1 MLRRCNVQKSKFEL
15 NQQGILESLKLE
27 RDAESKETQI
37 YNHQIDAV
45 LAAVEYFNNAQRPL
59 NIGLIQIPT
68 GGGKSGIISLL
79 PYALGSHKVLV
90 LSPGKV
96 ITKQLKS
103 TFGGGDSSKSFL
115 FEKKVISQ
123 DLIVDVLPAVCAI
136 KSSSKIAEMSKYE
149 VVIVNAQKFSKTAN
163 PQIIL
168 NGEHGKISADIFEKF
183 DTIIVDEAHHYPAKT
198 WSDIIEIFNR
208 TDRKIIFL
216 TATPNPVAET
226 SYHKIFEIS
235 RSDLEELRIIRKI
248 EFTPL
253 TFEDINNV
261 NDGEL
266 HELAF
271 KIKEVLIQQ
280 DNVVTNVCH
289 KAMILVKKDKIYT
302 EQMAQRLT
310 NMPTLDLK
318 ATYCISNVQ
327 SIRNYELFDK
337 NDSRT
342 RIMVV
347 CQKLTEGYDN
357 HNVSVCAVLRNIG
370 SDILFSQFI
379 GRCIRVS
386 HDRNNPH
393 LNDVKAKVYGPK
405 GMWDRFDKIAV
416 ADPEDDDGDD
426 D

>member
-1 MLRRCNVQKSKFEL
+1 MLRRRNVQKSKFEL
-15 NQQGILESLKLE
+15 NQQDILESLKLE

-68 GGGKSGIISLL
+68 GGGKSGIISML

-115 FEKKVISQ
+115 FEKKVISK

-136 KSSSKIAEMSKYE
+136 KSSSEIAEMSKYE
-149 VVIVNAQKFSKTAN
+149 VVIVNAQKFSQTAN

-168 NGEHGKISADIFEKF
+168 NGEHGKISADIFETF

-198 WSDIIEIFNR
+198 WSDIIDIFNR
-208 TDRKIIFL
+208 ADRKIIFL

-235 RSDLEELRIIRKI
+235 RNDLEELRIIRKI

-253 TFEDINNV
+253 NFEYINDV

-266 HELAF
+266 RDLAF
-271 KIKEVLIQQ
+271 EIKEVLSKQ

-289 KAMILVKKDKIYT
+289 KAMILVKKDKVYT
-302 EQMAQRLT
+302 QEMAQRLT
-310 NMPTLDLK
+310 DMPNLDLK

-337 NDSRT
+337 NDNRT

-370 SDILFSQFI
+370 SDILFSQFV

-393 LNDVKAKVYGPK
+393 LNDVTAKVYGPK
-405 GMWDRFDKIAV
+405 GMWDKFDKIAES
-416 ADPEDDDGDD
+416 DPEDDDGDD